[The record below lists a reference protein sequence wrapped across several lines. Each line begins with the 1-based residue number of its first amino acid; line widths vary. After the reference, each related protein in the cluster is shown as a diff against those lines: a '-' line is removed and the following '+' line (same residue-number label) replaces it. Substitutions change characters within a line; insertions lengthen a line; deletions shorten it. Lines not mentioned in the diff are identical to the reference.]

1 MDSNIAKIGKYS
13 VSYFNKI
20 EFRNLKKE
28 IFNEE
33 IYSINLK
40 TNKNQEINRMQEI
53 NIIDV
58 GAYIG
63 LSVLYFKSRYPNA
76 HITAFEPNPNIFPL
90 LEENIEYNDIK
101 NVQLHNIAIGK
112 DMDERELYIESS
124 GFAAF
129 STASFRKDA
138 WNGKQKSRP
147 IIVKTEPLSNYI
159 NKKVN
164 LLKIDTEGAEYEILK
179 ELDESKT
186 FSKIEN
192 LLVEY
197 HPSRDNKIQNLVQ
210 ILKKNDYNISYKEDG
225 KELKEPK
232 EELILIVAKKAI

>member
-1 MDSNIAKIGKYS
+1 MDSNIEKVGKYS

-28 IFNEE
+28 IFKEE
-33 IYSINLK
+33 IYNLDINKDKSESL
-40 TNKNQEINRMQEI
+40 

-63 LSVLYFKSRYPNA
+63 LSILYFKSRYPNA
-76 HITAFEPNPNIFPL
+76 NITAFEPNPNVFPL
-90 LEENIEYNDIK
+90 LEENIEYNNIK
-101 NVQLHNIAIGK
+101 NVKLHNIAIGK
-112 DMDERELYIESS
+112 ESGKRELYVESS

-147 IIVKTEPLSNYI
+147 IVVKTEPLSKYI
-159 NKKVN
+159 DKKVD
-164 LLKIDTEGAEYEILK
+164 LLKIDTEGTEYEIIK
-179 ELDESKT
+179 ELDDSGS

-197 HPSRDNKIQNLVQ
+197 HPSKNSKLQNLEK
-210 ILKKNDYNISYKEDG
+210 ILKRNGYEVSYKQDG
-225 KELKEPK
+225 KELEEAT
-232 EELILIVAKKAI
+232 EELILIVAKKGI

>member
-1 MDSNIAKIGKYS
+1 MDSYIEKIGKFS

-28 IFNEE
+28 IFKDKIYRLE
-33 IYSINLK
+33 IDKEQTEKL
-40 TNKNQEINRMQEI
+40 

-90 LEENIEYNDIK
+90 LEENIEYNNIK
-101 NVQLHNIAIGK
+101 NVKLHNVAIG
-112 DMDERELYIESS
+112 ERSEKRKLYIETS
-124 GFAAF
+124 GFMAF
-129 STASFRKDA
+129 STASFKKDA

-147 IIVKTEPLSNYI
+147 IIIQTETLSKYI
-159 NKKVN
+159 NKKVDI
-164 LLKIDTEGAEYEILK
+164 LKIDVEGAEYEILK
-179 ELDESKT
+179 ELGDKGS

-197 HPSRDNKIQNLVQ
+197 HPASMSKLQNLEK
-210 ILKKNDYNISYKEDG
+210 ILRKNGYVISYRQDG
-225 KELKEPK
+225 KELKEGK
-232 EELILIVAKKAI
+232 EELILVIAQKAV

>member
-1 MDSNIAKIGKYS
+1 MDLNIEKIGKYS

-28 IFNEE
+28 IFKEE
-33 IYSINLK
+33 TYHLDLDIDR
-40 TNKNQEINRMQEI
+40 TDEP

-58 GAYIG
+58 GAHIG
-63 LSVLYFKSRYPNA
+63 LSILYFKSCYPNA

-90 LEENIEYNDIK
+90 LEENIEYNNIK

-112 DMDERELYIESS
+112 DTRERDLYIESS

-147 IIVKTEPLSNYI
+147 IIVQTEPLSKYI
-159 NKKVN
+159 KKKVD
-164 LLKIDTEGAEYEILK
+164 LLKVDTEGAEYEILK
-179 ELDESKT
+179 ELDESGS
-186 FSKIEN
+186 FSAIEN

-197 HPSRDNKIQNLVQ
+197 HPSPRSKLQNLEK
-210 ILKKNDYNISYKEDG
+210 ILKKNGYDVSYRQDG
-225 KELKEPK
+225 KDLVEAKEG
-232 EELILIVAKKAI
+232 LILIVAKKCI

>member
-1 MDSNIAKIGKYS
+1 MDSNIEKVGKYS

-28 IFNEE
+28 IFKEE
-33 IYSINLK
+33 IYNLDINKDKSENL
-40 TNKNQEINRMQEI
+40 

-63 LSVLYFKSRYPNA
+63 LSILYFKSRYSNA

-90 LEENIEYNDIK
+90 LEENIEYNKIK
-101 NVQLHNIAIGK
+101 NVKLHNIAIGK
-112 DMDERELYIESS
+112 DTGNRELYIESS

-147 IIVKTEPLSNYI
+147 IVVKTEPLSKYI
-159 NKKVN
+159 VEKVA
-164 LLKIDTEGAEYEILK
+164 LLKIDTEGTEYEIIK
-179 ELDESKT
+179 ELDDSGS

-197 HPSRDNKIQNLVQ
+197 HPSKNSKLQNLVK
-210 ILKKNDYNISYKEDG
+210 ILRKNGYDISYRRDG
-225 KELKEPK
+225 KKLKEAT
-232 EELILIVAKKAI
+232 EELILIVAKKTI

>member
-1 MDSNIAKIGKYS
+1 MDSYIEKIGKYS

-20 EFRNLKKE
+20 EFHNLKKE
-28 IFNEE
+28 IFKDE
-33 IYSINLK
+33 IYSLDININEDK
-40 TNKNQEINRMQEI
+40 TTRV

-90 LEENIEYNDIK
+90 LQENIEYNNIRDVK
-101 NVQLHNIAIGK
+101 LHNIAIGK
-112 DMDERELYIESS
+112 GDEKRKLYIETS
-124 GFAAF
+124 GFMAF

-147 IIVKTEPLSNYI
+147 IIVQTKPLSKYI
-159 NKKVN
+159 NKINNKVDI
-164 LLKIDTEGAEYEILK
+164 LKIDVEGAEYEILK
-179 ELDESKT
+179 ELDSSRS

-197 HPSRDNKIQNLVQ
+197 HPLGGSKLQNLEK
-210 ILKKNDYNISYKEDG
+210 ILRKNSYVISYRKDG
-225 KELKEPK
+225 KELKGGK
-232 EELILIVAKKAI
+232 EELILIIAQKTI

>member
-1 MDSNIAKIGKYS
+1 MDSYIEKIGKYS

-20 EFRNLKKE
+20 EFHNLNKE
-28 IFNEE
+28 IFKQE
-33 IYSINLK
+33 IYYI
-40 TNKNQEINRMQEI
+40 EIDKEKEGVL

-63 LSVLYFKSRYPNA
+63 LSILYFKSHYPNA

-90 LEENIEYNDIK
+90 LEENIEYNNIK
-101 NVQLHNIAIGK
+101 NVKLHNVAIGK
-112 DMDERELYIESS
+112 RREKRNLYIETS

-147 IIVKTEPLSNYI
+147 IIVQTEPLSKYI
-159 NKKVN
+159 NKKVDI
-164 LLKIDTEGAEYEILK
+164 LKIDVEGAEYEILR
-179 ELDESKT
+179 ELDNNES

-192 LLVEY
+192 LLI
-197 HPSRDNKIQNLVQ
+197 R
-210 ILKKNDYNISYKEDG
+210 ILSSFSNFNFFSIT
-225 KELKEPK
+225 
-232 EELILIVAKKAI
+232 

>member
-28 IFNEE
+28 IFKDE
-33 IYSINLK
+33 IYHLDIDKDK
-40 TNKNQEINRMQEI
+40 TNEL

-63 LSVLYFKSRYPNA
+63 LSIIYFTSRYPNA
-76 HITAFEPNPNIFPL
+76 HIIAFEPNPNIFPL
-90 LEENIEYNDIK
+90 LEENVEYNNIK
-101 NVQLHNIAIGK
+101 NVQLHNIAIGENTG
-112 DMDERELYIESS
+112 DRELYIESS

-129 STASFRKDA
+129 STASFIKDA

-147 IIVKTEPLSNYI
+147 IIVKTEPLSKSI

-164 LLKIDTEGAEYEILK
+164 ILKIDTEGTEYEIIK
-179 ELDESKT
+179 ELDVSGS

-197 HPSRDNKIQNLVQ
+197 HPSKNSKLQNLVK
-210 ILKKNDYNISYKEDG
+210 ILRKNGYDISYRQDG
-225 KELKEPK
+225 RELEEPK
-232 EELILIVAKKAI
+232 EELILIVAKKTV

>member
-1 MDSNIAKIGKYS
+1 MDSNIEKISKYS
-13 VSYFNKI
+13 ITYFNKI
-20 EFRNLKKE
+20 EFRNLKNE
-28 IFNEE
+28 IFKEE
-33 IYSINLK
+33 IYNLDV
-40 TNKNQEINRMQEI
+40 NEDQSGSL

-63 LSVLYFKSRYPNA
+63 LSILYFNSRYPNA
-76 HITAFEPNPNIFPL
+76 HITAFEPNPNVFPL
-90 LEENIEYNDIK
+90 LEENIEYNKIK

-112 DMDERELYIESS
+112 DAEERELYIESS

-147 IIVKTEPLSNYI
+147 IIVKTEPLSKYI
-159 NKKVN
+159 TKKVD
-164 LLKIDTEGAEYEILK
+164 LLKIDTEGTEYEILK
-179 ELDESKT
+179 ELDESGS

-197 HPSRDNKIQNLVQ
+197 HPSKNSKLQNLEK
-210 ILKKNDYNISYKEDG
+210 ILKKNGYDISYRKDG
-225 KELKEPK
+225 KELEETM
-232 EELILIVAKKAI
+232 EELVLIVAKKTV

>member
-1 MDSNIAKIGKYS
+1 MDLNIEKIGKYS

-28 IFNEE
+28 IFKEE
-33 IYSINLK
+33 TYHLDLDIDR
-40 TNKNQEINRMQEI
+40 TDEP

-63 LSVLYFKSRYPNA
+63 LSILYFKACYPNA

-90 LEENIEYNDIK
+90 LEENIEYNNIK

-112 DMDERELYIESS
+112 DTRERDLYIESS

-138 WNGKQKSRP
+138 WNGKQKSRS
-147 IIVKTEPLSNYI
+147 IIVQTEPLSKYI
-159 NKKVN
+159 KKKVD
-164 LLKIDTEGAEYEILK
+164 LLKVDTEGAEYEILK
-179 ELDESKT
+179 ELDESGS
-186 FSKIEN
+186 FSAIEN

-197 HPSRDNKIQNLVQ
+197 HPSPRSKLQNLEK
-210 ILKKNDYNISYKEDG
+210 ILKKNGYDVSYRQDG
-225 KELKEPK
+225 KDLVEAKEG
-232 EELILIVAKKAI
+232 LILIVAKKCI

>member
-1 MDSNIAKIGKYS
+1 MDSNIEKIGKYS

-28 IFNEE
+28 IFKEE
-33 IYSINLK
+33 IYNLDINKDKSESL
-40 TNKNQEINRMQEI
+40 

-63 LSVLYFKSRYPNA
+63 LSILYFKSRYPNA
-76 HITAFEPNPNIFPL
+76 NITAFEPNPNVFPL
-90 LEENIEYNDIK
+90 LEENIEYNNIK
-101 NVQLHNIAIGK
+101 NVKLHNIAIGK
-112 DMDERELYIESS
+112 ESGKRELYVESS

-147 IIVKTEPLSNYI
+147 IVVKTEPLSKYI
-159 NKKVN
+159 DKKVD
-164 LLKIDTEGAEYEILK
+164 LLKIDTEGTEYEIIK
-179 ELDESKT
+179 ELDDSGS

-197 HPSRDNKIQNLVQ
+197 HPSKNSKLQNLEK
-210 ILKKNDYNISYKEDG
+210 ILKRNGYEVSYKQDG
-225 KELKEPK
+225 KELEEAT
-232 EELILIVAKKAI
+232 EELILIVAKKGI

>member
-20 EFRNLKKE
+20 EFHNLKKE
-28 IFNEE
+28 VFKDEVYHLDIDKD
-33 IYSINLK
+33 K
-40 TNKNQEINRMQEI
+40 TNEF

-63 LSVLYFKSRYPNA
+63 LSILYFKSRYPNA
-76 HITAFEPNPNIFPL
+76 HIIAFEPNPNVFPL
-90 LEENIEYNDIK
+90 LEENVEYNNIK
-101 NVQLHNIAIGK
+101 NVQLHNIAIGENTK
-112 DMDERELYIESS
+112 ERKLYIESS

-129 STASFRKDA
+129 STASFKKDA

-147 IIVKTEPLSNYI
+147 IIVKTEPLSKYI
-159 NKKVN
+159 NEKVD
-164 LLKIDTEGAEYEILK
+164 LLKIDVEGAEYEILK
-179 ELDESKT
+179 ELNKSGS

-197 HPSRDNKIQNLVQ
+197 HPSENSKLRNLVK
-210 ILKKNDYNISYKEDG
+210 ILRKNGYDISYRQDG
-225 KELKEPK
+225 RELEEPK
-232 EELILIVAKKAI
+232 EELILIVAKKTI

>member
-1 MDSNIAKIGKYS
+1 MDSNIEKVGKYS

-28 IFNEE
+28 IFKEE
-33 IYSINLK
+33 IYNLDINKDKSESL
-40 TNKNQEINRMQEI
+40 

-63 LSVLYFKSRYPNA
+63 LSILYFKSRYPNT

-90 LEENIEYNDIK
+90 LEENLEYNKIK

-112 DMDERELYIESS
+112 DTGNRELYIESS

-147 IIVKTEPLSNYI
+147 IVVKTEPLSKYI
-159 NKKVN
+159 TKKIA
-164 LLKIDTEGAEYEILK
+164 LLKIDTEGTEYEIIK
-179 ELDESKT
+179 ELDDSGS

-197 HPSRDNKIQNLVQ
+197 HPSKNSKLQNLEK
-210 ILKKNDYNISYKEDG
+210 ILKRNGYEISYRKNG
-225 KELKEPK
+225 RELDAAQ
-232 EELILIVAKKAI
+232 EELILIVAKKTI

>member
-28 IFNEE
+28 IFKDEVYHLDIEQDKAEE
-33 IYSINLK
+33 L
-40 TNKNQEINRMQEI
+40 

-63 LSVLYFKSRYPNA
+63 LSILYFKSRYPNA
-76 HITAFEPNPNIFPL
+76 HIIAFEPNPNIFPL
-90 LEENIEYNDIK
+90 LEENVEYNNLK
-101 NVQLHNIAIGK
+101 NVQLHNIAIGGNTR
-112 DMDERELYIESS
+112 DQELYIESS

-147 IIVKTEPLSNYI
+147 IVVKSKPLSKYI
-159 NKKVN
+159 NKRVDI
-164 LLKIDTEGAEYEILK
+164 LKIDTEGTEYEIIK
-179 ELDESKT
+179 ELDEGGS

-197 HPSRDNKIQNLVQ
+197 HPSKNSKLQNLVK
-210 ILKKNDYNISYKEDG
+210 ILRKNGYDISYRQDG
-225 KELKEPK
+225 RELEEPI
-232 EELILIVAKKAI
+232 EELILIVAKKSI

>member
-1 MDSNIAKIGKYS
+1 MDSYIEKIGKYS

-28 IFNEE
+28 IFKDE
-33 IYSINLK
+33 IYNLDINIGK
-40 TNKNQEINRMQEI
+40 DKATRV

-63 LSVLYFKSRYPNA
+63 LSILYFKSRFPNA
-76 HITAFEPNPNIFPL
+76 HIIAFEPNPNVFPL
-90 LEENIEYNDIK
+90 LQENIEYNNIK

-112 DMDERELYIESS
+112 KSERRKLYIETS
-124 GFAAF
+124 GFMAF

-147 IIVKTEPLSNYI
+147 IIVQTEPLSKYI
-159 NKKVN
+159 DKKVDI
-164 LLKIDTEGAEYEILK
+164 LKIDVEGAEHEILK
-179 ELDESKT
+179 ELDESKG

-192 LLVEY
+192 LLIEY
-197 HPSRDNKIQNLVQ
+197 HPSKNGKLQNLEK
-210 ILKKNDYNISYKEDG
+210 ILRRNGYTISYRKDG
-225 KELKEPK
+225 EGLENGV
-232 EELILIVAKKAI
+232 EELILIVAKKTV